1 MFPEFLKRGLLKFNA
16 QFTRLAQVFR
26 DIIAKDS
33 ESALHSCAGGDRSA
47 RTAPKV
53 GVVKLGVKL
62 KRWKDEAEKTSGII
76 SLSHSC
82 SPLCFHIQLGDFKTE
97 IPQIMALCKP

>member
-1 MFPEFLKRGLLKFNA
+1 MRYLVRHREKPTNASRYCVLRQRRISVFPKFLKRGLLKLNA
-16 QFTRLAQVFR
+16 QFTRLTQVFR

-53 GVVKLGVKL
+53 GVVKIS
-62 KRWKDEAEKTSGII
+62 KTI
-76 SLSHSC
+76 SRATRLTAFT
-82 SPLCFHIQLGDFKTE
+82 PLF
-97 IPQIMALCKP
+97 P